1 MIFSTAGAV
10 GAVIDDLLAREG
22 RIDALVNNAADM
34 GAGPDGGVTEAHR
47 LMIEVNLTAPIALM
61 DRMRTVMADGG
72 AIVNISSFNAIRPPM
87 GAAVY
92 TASKGGIDA
101 ATKAFARE
109 LGPLGIR
116 VNAVAPGIIETA
128 EAPRPAGIVDMVTE
142 QTPLGRVGRPADVA
156 GAVAFLL
163 SEDAGFITG
172 QVLTVS
178 GGATGYERSRGTW
191 AFCLVHPRALPR
203 AVVLHRGGAAGR
215 GPGRAGCGCLPRRTR
230 GLCGGA

>member
-1 MIFSTAGAV
+1 MRVALVTGAAGGIGAATARRLAGDGWCVVLTARRRMEAAEALAREIDGRAVACDFSTAGAV

-128 EAPRPAGIVDMVTE
+128 EAPRPAGIFDMVTE

-178 GGATGYERSRGTW
+178 GGYR
-191 AFCLVHPRALPR
+191 L
-203 AVVLHRGGAAGR
+203 
-215 GPGRAGCGCLPRRTR
+215 
-230 GLCGGA
+230 